1 MKTNKILEFRDFN
14 LTNQELMEM
23 ANITDETSG
32 IQDVV
37 IWIGPKEP
45 SHGDRVKISNIP
57 NSFNGH
63 NCFTMTIPDLKIIGE
78 IDNTFITSKK
88 LKKIKE
94 FINKNMNVILQY
106 SHFQI
111 STKTLL
117 DTLQKI

>member
-14 LTNQELMEM
+14 LSNQELMEM

-57 NSFNGH
+57 NNFNGH
-63 NCFTMTIPDLKIIGE
+63 NCFTITIPDLKIIGE
-78 IDNTFITSKK
+78 IDNSFITSKK